1 MDVSTGFEIFWVG
14 NLARS
19 LEDAS
24 VISPARG
31 GSNSYGDGMWAIAHL
46 NPKLHEAS
54 AAVFENFPNLCSP
67 MLEAA
72 LLTKTSP

>member
-24 VISPARG
+24 VISPAHG
-31 GSNSYGDGMWAIAHL
+31 GSISYGAGMWAIAHL
-46 NPKLHEAS
+46 NVKLHEAS
-54 AAVFENFPNLCSP
+54 AEVFENFPDLCSP
-67 MLEAA
+67 MLKST